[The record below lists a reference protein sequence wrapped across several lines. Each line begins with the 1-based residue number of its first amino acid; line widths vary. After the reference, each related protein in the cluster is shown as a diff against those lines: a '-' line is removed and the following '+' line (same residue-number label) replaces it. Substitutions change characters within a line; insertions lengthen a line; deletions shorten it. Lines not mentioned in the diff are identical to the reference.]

1 MAILVN
7 MLQGT
12 LVKSLNVYAPHLVRS
27 PPYPSVPKSILPA
40 SAFTTASRPGGLHPL
55 LTQEPAHQALPRLPH
70 PPRARGGQPAHL
82 LSSHVVQQDEEVH
95 FITTGNAHPFLH
107 FLQILWDSWLQR
119 SSLPPASAKK
129 LKLFLIFLYTVWL
142 LSLQSVSHSSVRISF
157 AFQQLIGVS

>member
-55 LTQEPAHQALPRLPH
+55 LTQEPAHQALPRLPLLPSH
-70 PPRARGGQPAHL
+70 RAGCSLLPLFVKREGFIFFLCEFIHMVGMWKMCKSITVPVENHYSYFGGVL
-82 LSSHVVQQDEEVH
+82 VV
-95 FITTGNAHPFLH
+95 IPFLCIVN
-107 FLQILWDSWLQR
+107 ILTWW
-119 SSLPPASAKK
+119 
-129 LKLFLIFLYTVWL
+129 FIFFHLT
-142 LSLQSVSHSSVRISF
+142 I
-157 AFQQLIGVS
+157 I